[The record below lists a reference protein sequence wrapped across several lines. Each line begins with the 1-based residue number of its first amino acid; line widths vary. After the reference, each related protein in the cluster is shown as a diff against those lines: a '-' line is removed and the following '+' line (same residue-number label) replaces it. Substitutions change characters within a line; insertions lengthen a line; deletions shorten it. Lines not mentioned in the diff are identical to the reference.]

1 MKILINTPRLIP
13 HGGVANHYLG
23 LREYWTQEVIYNPIG
38 KIGNKQGSGKY
49 RLPIDIFNFII
60 KIVKFNPDIILLNP
74 SLSKSAVVR
83 DLIFL
88 RVSKLMRRKVAV
100 FFHGFDKQSQN
111 NIDLKLLV
119 KHLNQAEC
127 IFVLA
132 NEFAEIIRS
141 WGVTRPIHITTT
153 KVCDSLVDS
162 YDIQQRDGK
171 VKNILFLARITEN
184 KGILIA
190 LEAFKLIQETF
201 SHITL
206 TVVGDGP
213 TLQKAKEL
221 CIAQE
226 IKNVHFT
233 GALQGSDIATAYQQA
248 DLYLFPTFHAE
259 GLPTSLLEAMAFG
272 LPVISRPVGGVCD
285 FFDSNKMGTLID
297 SLLPQDFA
305 DAIVPYINN
314 PQLTLETSIFNYNYA
329 RKRFMASKVALD
341 LESKLNKYI

>member
-23 LREYWTQEVIYNPIG
+23 LKDYWTQEVVYNPIG
-38 KIGNKQGSGKY
+38 KTGSKQGSGKY
-49 RLPIDIFNFII
+49 RLPIDIIKFIRKI
-60 KIVKFNPDIILLNP
+60 KSFNPDIILLNP

-88 RVSKLMRRKVAV
+88 RISKLMRKKVAV
-100 FFHGFDKQSQN
+100 FFHGFDINSQKKIN
-111 NIDLKLLV
+111 VSKLAN
-119 KHLNQAEC
+119 KLNQADC

-132 NEFAEIIRS
+132 GEFANILKS
-141 WGVTRPIHITTT
+141 WGVTTPIHITTT
-153 KVCDSLVDS
+153 KVCDSLVES
-162 YDIQQRDGK
+162 YNVNEREGN

-190 LEAFKLIQETF
+190 LEAFKILQETF
-201 SHITL
+201 ENITF

-213 TLQKAKEL
+213 ALQKAKDL
-221 CIAQE
+221 CVE
-226 IKNVHFT
+226 RKIKNVHFT
-233 GALQGSDIATAYQQA
+233 GILQGSAIAMAYKQA

-285 FFDSNKMGTLID
+285 FFESGKMGQLVS
-297 SLLPQDFA
+297 SLSPKDFA
-305 DAIVPYINN
+305 DSMVPYLVNS
-314 PQLTLETSIFNYNYA
+314 QMTLETSVYNYNYA
-329 RKRFMASKVALD
+329 KSRFMASMVAKE
-341 LESKLNKYI
+341 LEETLKKYI